1 MWVDRLS
8 GEPSS
13 VLPDNVEPGRYWI
26 KKSDL
31 TFNGHTEKLH
41 GVLVSDGSDLC
52 QIGSET
58 RRFVLPEKSL
68 DAKIELFSRALETLD
83 GSFVEECLQ
92 SPLMPA
98 AVIDDQ
104 IHLLPF
110 EVQLLE
116 VVKKGHL
123 HHISTRPRLD
133 LHYEDEV
140 ADIARAKRL
149 AKGALVHLASHSE
162 CWQRQTLSGVVPK
175 KVLARFSEDDYNIYE
190 NRVYARLLDKVER
203 HLQRRIELLKQ
214 LQATLSQALE
224 FYEAT
229 DLDYRLTA
237 SICRLWGQTFDEVAT
252 GKASELLEK
261 TLGVLRFLFKTIAGL
276 KQSGLYLLVHR
287 NSQVGG
293 SLHQTN
299 ILAHDAHYHHVG
311 ILWDDLNKTQFKDH
325 STPEERFRQNQFL
338 AQLYSNFAGLVL
350 RHALY
355 PYMSGQ
361 DEAVWAGR
369 TLRLKQAGLEWT
381 LVSSVSNVDFVEDEV
396 LLTVVPWLRFIACPQ
411 EVLIQKSNVVTG
423 ARVIAWPALEQVSNQ
438 AALNGCQIAL
448 SPFDFYCV
456 ERFGQLVDHALY
468 KNILQYYG
476 NPIIKVPSKALGLA
490 GGVRA
495 LHVDEKRHQLV
506 VREELSE
513 ELLADLDHALCVA
526 NSPQLSSMLEL
537 RQKEILALQFC
548 PVCASNV
555 KVVFQEPAGFRAN
568 CGKCRTERYLQYQNN
583 NLTFLQKVGGGLDFR
598 TLGRRA
604 ISLRISKAVQN
615 VCAPSPC

>member
-31 TFNGHTEKLH
+31 TFNGHTKKLH
-41 GVLVSDGSDLC
+41 GVLVSDGGDLC
-52 QIGSET
+52 QIDSDS

-68 DAKIELFSRALETLD
+68 AAKIELFSRVLEALD
-83 GSFVEECLQ
+83 GSFIAGILQ

-104 IHLLPF
+104 SHLLPF

-175 KVLARFSEDDYNIYE
+175 KVMARFSEDDYNIYE
-190 NRVYARLLDKVER
+190 NRVYARLLDKIER
-203 HLQRRIELLKQ
+203 HLHRRIGLLSQ
-214 LQATLSQALE
+214 LQNTLSQALE

-229 DLDYRLTA
+229 DLDYRLTD
-237 SICRLWGQTFDEVAT
+237 SICRLWGKTFDEST
-252 GKASELLEK
+252 TSKASKLLEE
-261 TLGVLRFLFKTIAGL
+261 TLGVLGFLLNTIAGL

-287 NSQVGG
+287 NAQVFGA
-293 SLHQTN
+293 LHKTN
-299 ILAHDAHYHHVG
+299 ILAHDAHYRHVG
-311 ILWDDLNKTQFKDH
+311 ILWGELNKAQLKDR
-325 STPEERFRQNQFL
+325 STPEERFRQNQLL
-338 AQLYSNFAGLVL
+338 AQAYSDFAGLVL

-355 PYMSGQ
+355 PYMSGRG
-361 DEAVWAGR
+361 EAVWAGR
-369 TLRLKQAGLEWT
+369 TLRLKQVELEWT
-381 LVSSVSNVDFVEDEV
+381 LVSSVQNTDFIEDEV
-396 LLTVVPWLRFIACPQ
+396 LLTVVPWLSFLACPK
-411 EVLIQKSNVVTG
+411 EVLIQKSSVLTG
-423 ARVIAWPALEQVSNQ
+423 VRVIAWPALEQISNQ
-438 AALNGCQIAL
+438 AALNGGRIAL

-456 ERFGQLVDHALY
+456 ERFGHLVDHVLY
-468 KNILQYYG
+468 QDVLKYYG
-476 NPIIKVPSKALGLA
+476 KPIMKLPSKVLELA

-495 LHVDEKRHQLV
+495 LHVDEKGRQLV
-506 VREELSE
+506 VREELPE
-513 ELLADLDHALCVA
+513 ALLADLDHALCVA
-526 NSPQLSSMLEL
+526 NSTQLRFMLKL
-537 RQKEILALQFC
+537 RQKEILALQVC

-568 CGKCRTERYLQYQNN
+568 CGECRTERYLRYQNN

-604 ISLRISKAVQN
+604 ISLRISRDFQN
-615 VCAPSPC
+615 VCAPSLC

>member
-31 TFNGHTEKLH
+31 TFNGHTKKLH
-41 GVLVSDGSDLC
+41 GVLVSDGGDLC

-68 DAKIELFSRALETLD
+68 AAKVELFSRILETLD
-83 GSFVEECLQ
+83 GSFVEGSLQ

-104 IHLLPF
+104 SHLLPF

-190 NRVYARLLDKVER
+190 NRVYARLLDKIER
-203 HLQRRIELLKQ
+203 HLQLRIELLKQ

-229 DLDYRLTA
+229 DLDHRLTT
-237 SICRLWGQTFDEVAT
+237 SICRLWGQTFDEAT
-252 GKASELLEK
+252 TSKASKLLGE
-261 TLGVLRFLFKTIAGL
+261 TLGVLRFLFKAIAGL
-276 KQSGLYLLVHR
+276 KQSGLYLLVNR
-287 NSQVGG
+287 NAQVVGA
-293 SLHQTN
+293 LHQTN
-299 ILAHDAHYHHVG
+299 ILAHDAHYLHVG
-311 ILWDDLNKTQFKDH
+311 VLWDELNKAQFRDR

-338 AQLYSNFAGLVL
+338 AQAYSNFAGLVL

-355 PYMSGQ
+355 PYMSGRG
-361 DEAVWAGR
+361 EAVWAGR
-369 TLRLKQAGLEWT
+369 TVRLKQVGLEWT
-381 LVSSVSNVDFVEDEV
+381 LVSSVQNADFIEDEV
-396 LLTVVPWLRFIACPQ
+396 LLTVVPWLSFLACPQ

-438 AALNGCQIAL
+438 EALNGGWIAL

-468 KNILQYYG
+468 QHVLQSYG
-476 NPIIKVPSKALGLA
+476 KPIIKVPSKVLGIS

-495 LHVDEKRHQLV
+495 LHVDNKGHQLV
-506 VREELSE
+506 VREELPRE
-513 ELLADLDHALCVA
+513 ILADLDQTLCVTNA
-526 NSPQLSSMLEL
+526 TQQRSMLEI
-537 RQKEILALQFC
+537 RQKEIVALQIC
-548 PVCASNV
+548 PVCGSNV
-555 KVVFQEPAGFRAN
+555 KVVFQDPAGFRAN
-568 CGKCRTERYLQYQNN
+568 CSDCRTERYLKIQNN
-583 NLTFLQKVGGGLDFR
+583 NFVFDQRVEGRADFR
-598 TLGRRA
+598 TLGRRVFSVQFNS
-604 ISLRISKAVQN
+604 SL
-615 VCAPSPC
+615 

>member
-1 MWVDRLS
+1 MWEDRLS

-31 TFNGHTEKLH
+31 TFNGHTKKLH
-41 GVLVSDGSDLC
+41 GVLVSDGGDLC

-68 DAKIELFSRALETLD
+68 AAKIELFSKVLETLD
-83 GSFVEECLQ
+83 GSFVDGSLQ

-104 IHLLPF
+104 SHLLPF

-190 NRVYARLLDKVER
+190 NRVYARLLDKIER
-203 HLQRRIELLKQ
+203 HLHRRIELLKQ

-229 DLDYRLTA
+229 DLDHRLTA
-237 SICRLWGQTFDEVAT
+237 NICRLWGQTFDEAAT
-252 GKASELLEK
+252 SKASKLLEE
-261 TLGVLRFLFKTIAGL
+261 TLGILEFLFKIVAGL
-276 KQSGLYLLVHR
+276 KQTGLYLLVHR
-287 NSQVGG
+287 NAQVGG
-293 SLHQTN
+293 ALHLTN
-299 ILAHDAHYHHVG
+299 ILTHDAHYRHVG
-311 ILWDDLNKTQFKDH
+311 ILWDQLNKAQFRGH
-325 STPEERFRQNQFL
+325 SNPEERYRQNQLL
-338 AQLYSNFAGLVL
+338 AHAYSKFAGLVL
-350 RHALY
+350 RHSLQ
-355 PYMSGQ
+355 PYMQGQ
-361 DEAVWAGR
+361 NEAVWAGR
-369 TLRLKQAGLEWT
+369 TLSLKQVGLEWM
-381 LVSSVSNVDFVEDEV
+381 LVSSVPHADAIEDEV
-396 LLTVVPWLRFIACPQ
+396 LLTVVPWFSFLACT
-411 EVLIQKSNVVTG
+411 EALLSQKSNMEVG
-423 ARVIAWPALEQVSNQ
+423 ARVIACPALEQVSNQ
-438 AALNGCQIAL
+438 AALEGNWITL

-456 ERFGQLVDHALY
+456 ERFGRLVDQVLY
-468 KNILQYYG
+468 NNVLRSYCK
-476 NPIIKVPSKALGLA
+476 PIIKVPSKILETAAGLPALN
-490 GGVRA
+490 VDDRA
-495 LHVDEKRHQLV
+495 HKLM
-506 VREELSE
+506 VREDLSE
-513 ELLADLDHALCVA
+513 TLLADLVHALRA
-526 NSPQLSSMLEL
+526 TNATQQSSMLEL
-537 RQKEILALQFC
+537 RQKEILALQIC
-548 PVCASNV
+548 PVCLANV
-555 KVVFQEPAGFRAN
+555 KVKFQEPAGFRAN
-568 CGKCRTERYLQYQNN
+568 CSECHTERYLRYQKN
-583 NLTFLQKVGGGLDFR
+583 NLVFEQKVEGKSDFR

-604 ISLRISKAVQN
+604 ISLQIALPMAVG
-615 VCAPSPC
+615 SS